1 MSSRVRSGVIE
12 RLPARVRTPAV
23 ARAVTSPSAVLLAGA
38 GMSVAVLAGVPLA
51 GAAVAG
57 ALAWAARV
65 ALAVPRQSRGER
77 DIRPSSLAQPWRGF
91 VEGAQE
97 SRNRCA
103 QAAERLRP
111 GPLQFRLRDVSRRLD
126 QAVAECW
133 RVAQQGDA
141 LEGALRQL
149 DPDSVRHELAE
160 VQAERA
166 GAEGASRVSLDRA
179 EEAIRAQLAAVER
192 LATVARD
199 TRSRLRALDAQLDE
213 AVAQAVELSVS
224 SGDTSQLSPVAADVE
239 SVVGELEALRQALA
253 ETSAPPEPGGSA

>member
-1 MSSRVRSGVIE
+1 MPGVIE
-12 RLPARVRTPAV
+12 RLPERVRTPAV

-38 GMSVAVLAGVPLA
+38 GMSAAVLAGVPLA

-65 ALAVPRQSRGER
+65 ALAVPRPRRG
-77 DIRPSSLAQPWRGF
+77 DPIRPSSLSQPWRGF

-103 QAAERLRP
+103 RAAQGVRP
-111 GPLQFRLRDVSRRLD
+111 GPLQDRLRDVSFRLD
-126 QAVAECW
+126 EAVAECW

-141 LEGALRQL
+141 LEAALGEL
-149 DPDSVRHELAE
+149 DPDSVRAELAQ

-166 GAEGASRVSLDRA
+166 AAVGASRASLDRA
-179 EEAIRAQLAAVER
+179 EEAIRAQLASVER
-192 LATVARD
+192 LQCVARD
-199 TRSRLRALDAQLDE
+199 TRSRLRALDAQLDG

-224 SGDTSQLSPVAADVE
+224 SGDTSRLSPLAADVE
-239 SVVGELEALRQALA
+239 SVVGELESLRQALA
-253 ETSAPPEPGGSA
+253 ETNAPPSGRST

>member
-1 MSSRVRSGVIE
+1 MIE
-12 RLPARVRTPAV
+12 RLPERVRTPAV

-65 ALAVPRQSRGER
+65 ALAVPRSSRGEA
-77 DIRPSSLAQPWRGF
+77 IRPSSLSQPWRGF
-91 VEGAQE
+91 VEGAQQ

-103 QAAERLRP
+103 EAAERVRP
-111 GPLQFRLRDVSRRLD
+111 GPLQQRLRDVTSRLD
-126 QAVAECW
+126 QAVGECW
-133 RVAQQGDA
+133 RVAQQGHA

-149 DPDSVRHELAE
+149 APDSVRAELAE
-160 VQAERA
+160 VQAEQA
-166 GAEGASRVSLDRA
+166 GAEGASRASLDRA
-179 EEAIRAQLAAVER
+179 EEAVRSQLATAER
-192 LATVARD
+192 LERVARD

-224 SGDTSQLSPVAADVE
+224 SGDSTQLSPLAADVE
-239 SVVGELEALRQALA
+239 SVVGELESLRQALA
-253 ETSAPPEPGGSA
+253 ETNAPTEPGRWA